1 MRRWKTRKKT
11 SHVLKTTR
19 LSSLN
24 AVINFAKSKR
34 TSSKCQA
41 LTAKAAASSGAGG
54 WAVKRLQCHAL
65 TNLWSY
71 CMRQKVL
78 FYQRIKLNKN
88 HIKYTCNI
96 EISNWGNR
104 QNLSKTR
111 VNLYTLIMTWQILY
125 VIKYVRARRAGV
137 DKRQIQEK
145 WSFFNVLN
153 TWKLFVFVHTTPL
166 LHAFP
171 TWRLIE
177 EGAYVAPLHWQ
188 LHDSSRFLIITNAT
202 ITQAHN
208 HDDNHPWR
216 IIKGIISRVNQS
228 GEIGVGIALSRAT
241 PKSGSFQVRFSWKN

>member
-171 TWRLIE
+171 TNRGRRVRCATALTVTWQQ
-177 EGAYVAPLHWQ
+177 PLFDH
-188 LHDSSRFLIITNAT
+188 HKR
-202 ITQAHN
+202 HN
-208 HDDNHPWR
+208 HTSTQ
-216 IIKGIISRVNQS
+216 SRWQS
-228 GEIGVGIALSRAT
+228 SMAHYKRHH
-241 PKSGSFQVRFSWKN
+241 